1 MKTSVLPVTDI
12 TIQFQFN
19 AVWYA
24 NEPSITQYFFFNYI
38 GGRFIEREEI
48 KNGEEGQRLS
58 APQYAINVTTPF
70 PYLPLKKNSGQL
82 GREMR
87 V

>member
-48 KNGEEGQRLS
+48 KNGEERFIFIFIFPKEKKRKIRLI
-58 APQYAINVTTPF
+58 PIII
-70 PYLPLKKNSGQL
+70 
-82 GREMR
+82 
-87 V
+87 